1 MTDQPQPTIF
11 VVDDDAAMR
20 KALALSLSERGFE
33 VECFESAEQFLNEFD
48 SERLGCLLLDVRMP
62 HSSGLEL
69 QDTLRGRGVE
79 IPIIFLTAHG
89 DIPTTVRAM
98 RKGAIDFLEKPYQLE
113 VLLKRIEEALAKDQ
127 QIHQSRATDQDIR
140 ARYERLSAR
149 EREVMVL
156 LVAGAA
162 NTSNREIA
170 ERLGISRRTV
180 DTYRARLMEKMHAR
194 SLPDLVTMAKVCGVY
209 EA

>member
-1 MTDQPQPTIF
+1 MTDQPTIF
-11 VVDDDAAMR
+11 VVDDDAALR

-33 VECFESAEQFLNEFD
+33 VECFESAEQFLDQFDNE
-48 SERLGCLLLDVRMP
+48 RPGCLLLDVRMP
-62 HSSGLEL
+62 RCSGLEL
-69 QDTLRGRGVE
+69 QDTLRGKGVE

-113 VLLKRIEEALAKDQ
+113 VLLRRIEEALVKDQ
-127 QIHQSRATDQDIR
+127 QTRQSKATNLDIL
-140 ARYERLSAR
+140 ARHERLSAR
-149 EREVMVL
+149 EREVLVL

-209 EA
+209 KP